1 MFAAHDA
8 ARHAGFSQPACHRLD
23 GGIAHLFAM
32 ERRARMGRP
41 AVSAGSIWTGG
52 GMAEGIFSVGLAAR
66 VAAGTGTRARLGT
79 VGFRVAGEVAG
90 AATVLGTD
98 PVGCGVLLGLQE
110 GESDGARDR
119 AAKTRAREVMTE
131 LAMLQRDILRG
142 AGVSRANLR
151 RLKQLG
157 EAAPDAADSSLRAL
171 LSGIVLRARVEW
183 ARYEASNPK

>member
-1 MFAAHDA
+1 
-8 ARHAGFSQPACHRLD
+8 
-23 GGIAHLFAM
+23 
-32 ERRARMGRP
+32 
-41 AVSAGSIWTGG
+41 
-52 GMAEGIFSVGLAAR
+52 MAEGIFSVGLAAR